1 MSDVKRV
8 FTVGGKP
15 FFPVGGQGMNQAGQ
29 SAKEAEIAFKAVKA
43 LNGNTALIPI
53 HWSQVE
59 PKEGKFDFSIIDE
72 LLASAH
78 KFNLKLV
85 LLWFAT
91 WKNGN
96 MDYAPSWVKTNP
108 KRFKRVVAYNGRTLW
123 VLSSHCKANL
133 EADKKAFT
141 ALCAYLK
148 KVDGTKRTVIGLQI
162 ENEPGIIG
170 SDRDYSSE
178 ASKIFNSPVP
188 KELMAKMKSAVKSR
202 VFDLWQQ
209 SGGKKTGTWS
219 EVFSRFAGELMTGW
233 SIATYINSIAK
244 AGKPVYDIPMY
255 INVWL
260 CQDWDIAGESYPSG
274 GAVRNTLDIYKW
286 FTPNV
291 DLIAP
296 DIYIQDSRGYEDTCR
311 VYARKDNPFY
321 VPESGTSGSNSWLMF
336 RAVGDY
342 NAIGY
347 HCFGVERVLQ
357 EDGSVSPHSQPL
369 VESFRAL
376 SSAIPLLLKYQG
388 TGKIHS
394 VVQEENMGSQILD
407 LDGYVGRVYFEGSHW
422 VKQANDNIERR
433 GRGLVIQAS
442 THEFYL
448 VGDHYRLTLRRK
460 LQPHGTLEQMV
471 TVLYWTLP
479 MHQFVSVEEGHFND
493 KGEFIIDHRR
503 CGDETSN
510 GMWVSADKGVVKV
523 VMCD

>member
-1 MSDVKRV
+1 MKRI
-8 FTVGGKP
+8 FTVNGKP

-43 LNGNTALIPI
+43 LNGNTCLIPI
-53 HWSQVE
+53 HWSGVE
-59 PKEGKFDFSIIDE
+59 PKEGKFDFSIVDE
-72 LLASAH
+72 LLTSAH
-78 KFNLKLV
+78 KYNLKLI

-96 MDYAPSWVKTNP
+96 MDYTPLWVKTNP
-108 KRFKRVVAYNGRTLW
+108 KRFKRVVANNGRTLW

-141 ALCAYLK
+141 ALCSYLK
-148 KVDGTKRTVIGLQI
+148 KVDGSKRTVIGLQV

-170 SDRDYSSE
+170 SDRDYSAE
-178 ASKIFNSPVP
+178 ANNIFNSSVP
-188 KELMAKMKSAVKSR
+188 KELMAKMKTAGKGR
-202 VFDLWQQ
+202 TFDLWQEA
-209 SGGKKTGTWS
+209 GGKKGGNWS
-219 EVFSRFAGELMTGW
+219 EVFGRFAGELMTGW

-244 AGKPVYDIPMY
+244 DGKAVYNIPMY
-255 INVWL
+255 VNVWL
-260 CQDWDIAGESYPSG
+260 HQDWDIAGESYPSG

-296 DIYIQDSRGYEDTCR
+296 DIYIADSKGYEDTCKI
-311 VYARKDNPFY
+311 YARKDNPFY
-321 VPESGTSGSNSWLMF
+321 VPESATSGSNAWLMF
-336 RAVGDY
+336 RAVADY

-347 HCFGVERVLQ
+347 QCFGVERVLA
-357 EDGSVSPHSQPL
+357 EDGSVSPQSQQL
-369 VESFRAL
+369 VESFRCL

-407 LDGYVGRVYFEGSHW
+407 LDGYVGKVYFEGSPW
-422 VKQANDNIERR
+422 VKQPNDTIERR
-433 GRGLVIQAS
+433 GRGLVIQAN

-460 LQPHGTLEQMV
+460 LSDGTLEQMV

-479 MHQFVSVEEGHFND
+479 MHQFVSVEEGHFNE
-493 KGEFIIDHRR
+493 KGEFIVVHRR

-510 GMWVSADKGVVKV
+510 GMWVSSDRGVLRV